1 MPPLLTD
8 LIDRARGVPDRW
20 RVPVRSGLRAVSFK
34 HAFWSGLTG
43 LFGILAIHFVTT
55 WSGQPLLIGSF
66 GASAVLLFGVPDS
79 ALSQPRNLVGGHVL
93 SALVAVATVALVG
106 SGPLAIALAV
116 GLSMFVMSLTR
127 TLHPP
132 GGATAL
138 IGVQGAAGLG
148 FVVVPVLAGSL
159 ILLAMALVTNN
170 VVRHRRYPL
179 HWL

>member
-1 MPPLLTD
+1 
-8 LIDRARGVPDRW
+8 
-20 RVPVRSGLRAVSFK
+20 
-34 HAFWSGLTG
+34 
-43 LFGILAIHFVTT
+43 
-55 WSGQPLLIGSF
+55 
-66 GASAVLLFGVPDS
+66 
-79 ALSQPRNLVGGHVL
+79 VL
-93 SALVAVATVALVG
+93 SALVAVATVALAG
-106 SGPLAIALAV
+106 SGPVAIAIAV

-148 FVVVPVLAGSL
+148 FVAVPVLAGAL

>member
-1 MPPLLTD
+1 M
-8 LIDRARGVPDRW
+8 
-20 RVPVRSGLRAVSFK
+20 
-34 HAFWSGLTG
+34 
-43 LFGILAIHFVTT
+43 
-55 WSGQPLLIGSF
+55 
-66 GASAVLLFGVPDS
+66 
-79 ALSQPRNLVGGHVL
+79 L

-106 SGPLAIALAV
+106 SGPLSIALGV

-138 IGVQGAAGLG
+138 IGVQGAVGLE
-148 FVVVPVLAGSL
+148 FVAIPVLAGTL